1 MNALHFSFHG
11 ITLHVCC
18 DDPEV
23 ARRVAGDFSY
33 FRVDRETAD
42 GSGDFEIKAY
52 RRAPSYEDL
61 PALPATVH
69 TARNI
74 CYSDGD
80 ITYIDYFGRALA
92 IYDRRAS
99 LLVVES
105 EHFHLLHEI
114 VFLSVLSRVGEKLE
128 AKGMHRVHAL
138 AVVRGGDAALFAMP
152 SGSGKTS
159 LAMEFLRHGG
169 SFQIAAEDSPL
180 IDRSGLLLP
189 FPLRFGV
196 KEKPENI
203 AEHHITHIQR
213 MEFDPKYL
221 ISLEAFT
228 GAIATSPARPRYLF
242 FGRRT
247 LGTGCAIEAVGR
259 LTGLRGLV
267 RDMVVG
273 VGLYQGIEFLLQSS
287 VVDLWRSS
295 HLFASRLLRALQ
307 LLRNCELFR
316 VDLGRRPEQNAAV
329 IIRFLDE
336 RGFGSS
342 ESHDGVDM

>member
-1 MNALHFSFHG
+1 LVNALHFTFYG
-11 ITLHVCC
+11 ITLQVCC

-23 ARRVAGDFSY
+23 ATRVAGDFSY
-33 FRVDRETAD
+33 FRTERETAVW
-42 GSGDFEIKAY
+42 SGDVEIKAY
-52 RRAPSYEDL
+52 RRAPSYENL

-74 CYSDGD
+74 SYSDGD

-99 LLVVES
+99 SLSVES
-105 EHFHLLHEI
+105 EHPHLLHEI
-114 VFLSVLSRVGEKLE
+114 VFLTILSRVGAKLE

-180 IDRSGLLLP
+180 VDRSGRLLP

-203 AEHHITHIQR
+203 AEHHITRIQR
-213 MEFDPKYL
+213 MEFEPKYL
-221 ISLEAFT
+221 ISLDAFT
-228 GAIATSPARPRYLF
+228 DAIATSPARPTYLF

-247 LGTGCAIEAVGR
+247 LGTGCTIEAIGR
-259 LTGLRGLV
+259 LRGLRGLV

-287 VVDLWRSS
+287 VVDLWRSGR
-295 HLFASRLLRALQ
+295 LFASRLLRALQ
-307 LLRNCELFR
+307 LLRNCELYR
-316 VDLGRRPEQNAAV
+316 VDLGRRREQNAAE

-342 ESHDGVDM
+342 RKRS